1 MGALTSQV
9 GFSAMSALSLQ
20 PLMCYQHP
28 NGQHSLLKHAGVFC
42 NTGEHLVMLL
52 SGIGL
57 LTFMVVT
64 FVGVCAWGAWHIPR
78 WSLTHSDRIWAFA
91 FLISRF
97 RMDRWWYGVPVL
109 LRFPLL
115 SLCPVLATD
124 FPPAQAA
131 MVATVLMAGLLLHIC
146 FLPWKVPV
154 ATWIA

>member
-1 MGALTSQV
+1 MT
-9 GFSAMSALSLQ
+9 M
-20 PLMCYQHP
+20 M
-28 NGQHSLLKHAGVFC
+28 
-42 NTGEHLVMLL
+42 
-52 SGIGL
+52 
-57 LTFMVVT
+57 
-64 FVGVCAWGAWHIPR
+64 
-78 WSLTHSDRIWAFA
+78 
-91 FLISRF
+91 RF